1 MFYPNGSESP
11 PRKNVNTKIK
21 LALVAA
27 SAASAAAS
35 IIGQTTTAL
44 AGPQLDG
51 TKFNNYA
58 ATANY
63 ALQAGQS
70 ISITGNNNS
79 FSITPFAV
87 SDQALPTSVG
97 GTGNSS
103 LGNAGTSIL
112 TAAFDQNG
120 ITANG
125 FGFSNTATTG
135 SAIGAPSFAV
145 QAGVIN
151 QGGQGVSFGITT
163 GANVLDGSGT
173 KSFNTP
179 TSIVLNQVAGDPT
192 TGAARA
198 TLSTGFAAVALFS
211 NGSGTTVGVSTS
223 TTTIGA
229 SATSGSI
236 SDQFRVVNTLTAF

>member
-1 MFYPNGSESP
+1 MFCPNGSESP

-35 IIGQTTTAL
+35 IIGQTTAAL
-44 AGPQLDG
+44 AGPSLDG

-79 FSITPFAV
+79 FTITPFAV
-87 SDQALPTSVG
+87 SDQALPTAVG
-97 GTGNSS
+97 GTGNAS

-151 QGGQGVSFGITT
+151 QGGQGVSFGVTT
-163 GANVLDGSGT
+163 GANLLDGSGT

-179 TSIVLNQVAGDPT
+179 TSIVLNQAGVPG
-192 TGAARA
+192 GAA
-198 TLSTGFAAVALFS
+198 TSSTGFGNVLLTS
-211 NGSGTTVGVSTS
+211 NGSGTTVGVSTT

-236 SDQFRVVNTLTAF
+236 SDQFRVVNSLTAF

>member
-1 MFYPNGSESP
+1 M
-11 PRKNVNTKIK
+11 NTKIK

-27 SAASAAAS
+27 SAVSAAAS
-35 IIGQTTTAL
+35 IIGQTTAAL

-51 TKFNNYA
+51 TKFNNYS

-70 ISITGNNNS
+70 ISVTGNNNS

-87 SDQALPTSVG
+87 SDQALPTAVG
-97 GTGNSS
+97 GTGNAS

-120 ITANG
+120 INASG

-151 QGGQGVSFGITT
+151 QGGQGASFGVTT
-163 GANVLDGSGT
+163 AANLLDGSGT

-179 TSIVLNQVAGDPT
+179 TSIVLNQAGVPG
-192 TGAARA
+192 GAA
-198 TLSTGFAAVALFS
+198 TSSTGFGNVLLTS
-211 NGSGTTVGVSTS
+211 NGSGTTVGVSTT